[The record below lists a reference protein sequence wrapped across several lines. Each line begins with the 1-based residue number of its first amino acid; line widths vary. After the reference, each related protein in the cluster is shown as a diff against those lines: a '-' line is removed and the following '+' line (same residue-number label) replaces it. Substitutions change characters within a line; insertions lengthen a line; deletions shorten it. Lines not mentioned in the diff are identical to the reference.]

1 MRKAVVVKVI
11 TNKVEYL
18 LRILMDLIQN
28 ESKGYMLSKDIA
40 ERQSIP
46 PKYMPQLMALL
57 TRQGWVTSMRGA
69 GGGVRLAVDPDSI
82 SIYDVVTAAGEP
94 LLIKPC
100 VEKKYAC
107 SLKESCPL
115 LPVWEKTQQEINK
128 VLKDTTLSE
137 LVENQKTVKGGMKN
151 VKN

>member
-46 PKYMPQLMALL
+46 PKYMPQLMA
-57 TRQGWVTSMRGA
+57 
-69 GGGVRLAVDPDSI
+69 
-82 SIYDVVTAAGEP
+82 
-94 LLIKPC
+94 
-100 VEKKYAC
+100 
-107 SLKESCPL
+107 
-115 LPVWEKTQQEINK
+115 
-128 VLKDTTLSE
+128 
-137 LVENQKTVKGGMKN
+137 
-151 VKN
+151 